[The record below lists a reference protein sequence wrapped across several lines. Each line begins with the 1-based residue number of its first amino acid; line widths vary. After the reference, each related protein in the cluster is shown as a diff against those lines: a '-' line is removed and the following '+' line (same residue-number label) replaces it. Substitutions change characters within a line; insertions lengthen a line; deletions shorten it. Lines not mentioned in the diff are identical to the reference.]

1 MWLILRTVLTDG
13 INICDIIAT
22 KNKWLLEGV
31 IILAMVVTAC
41 TLMHRVALNH
51 DLMILY
57 L

>member
-13 INICDIIAT
+13 INICDIIAA

-31 IILAMVVTAC
+31 IILAMVVTAG